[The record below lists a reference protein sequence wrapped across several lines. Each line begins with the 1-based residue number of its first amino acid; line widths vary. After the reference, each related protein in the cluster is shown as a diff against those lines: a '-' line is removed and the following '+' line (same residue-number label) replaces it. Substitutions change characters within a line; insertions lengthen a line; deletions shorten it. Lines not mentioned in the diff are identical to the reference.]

1 MLLTTQFSPQKI
13 VSLVE
18 ATTPHKELS
27 TLSAS
32 RGTINVTKVLATC
45 KLSPTNAP
53 RLAGHTPSQLP
64 FPYLYL
70 HTPLYIEVI

>member
-1 MLLTTQFSPQKI
+1 MTIQFSSEKI

-27 TLSAS
+27 TLSGFK
-32 RGTINVTKVLATC
+32 GTINVTKVLTTC
-45 KLSPTNAP
+45 KLLPTNAP
-53 RLAGHTPSQLP
+53 RLVGHTPSQLP

-70 HTPLYIEVI
+70 HTPLYIEVL

>member
-1 MLLTTQFSPQKI
+1 MKTQFSPEKI

-32 RGTINVTKVLATC
+32 RGSINVTKVLATY

-53 RLAGHTPSQLP
+53 RLGGHTPSQLP

-70 HTPLYIEVI
+70 HIPLYIEVV

>member
-1 MLLTTQFSPQKI
+1 MTTQFSPEKI

-18 ATTPHKELS
+18 ATTPHKESS

-32 RGTINVTKVLATC
+32 KGTINVTKVLATC
-45 KLSPTNAP
+45 TLSPTNAP
-53 RLAGHTPSQLP
+53 KPVGHTPSQLP

-70 HTPLYIEVI
+70 HIPLYIEVI